1 MQGGNNQLHLLNS
14 PKIITI
20 QDDNPHDSKD
30 SSEDPRGDIRDD
42 YTLINISMNIDL
54 NLESQVSPKKHSSGK
69 MNRIGNMQGCNINA
83 SERIGKMRGC
93 NINANIEVSPKKHSS
108 GKMNRK
114 KKGGP
119 RHHRPAHP

>member
-1 MQGGNNQLHLLNS
+1 VG
-14 PKIITI
+14 T
-20 QDDNPHDSKD
+20 
-30 SSEDPRGDIRDD
+30 
-42 YTLINISMNIDL
+42 T
-54 NLESQVSPKKHSSGK
+54 VT
-69 MNRIGNMQGCNINA
+69 NRQNYEVKLKGA